1 MKLSKTELKQR
12 ISDNI
17 QDNDDLVISLLEDI
31 EDSMVENNESIIDE
45 TQKRELEELKLKY
58 EDLKQRY
65 KDRFLKGEEKEET
78 EKEETEEKEEL
89 EEVEELEKEDIFKN
103 LDDEEE

>member
-1 MKLSKTELKQR
+1 MKKSKEELKQT
-12 ISDNI
+12 IVDSVADEEVQI
-17 QDNDDLVISLLEDI
+17 ALLEDI
-31 EDSMVENNESIIDE
+31 EDSFEV
-45 TQKRELEELKLKY
+45 TQEMDNTALEELQAKY
-58 EDLKQRY
+58 DDLKQRY
-65 KDRFLKGEEKEET
+65 KDRFLKGEEKEAE

>member
-1 MKLSKTELKQR
+1 MKKSKEELKQT
-12 ISDNI
+12 IVDSVADEEVQI
-17 QDNDDLVISLLEDI
+17 ALLEDI
-31 EDSMVENNESIIDE
+31 EDSFVEQEVDNTAI
-45 TQKRELEELKLKY
+45 EELQAKY
-58 EDLKQRY
+58 DDLKQRY

-78 EKEETEEKEEL
+78 EEKEEKEEL

>member
-45 TQKRELEELKLKY
+45 AQKRELEELKWKY
-58 EDLKQRY
+58 EDLKTRY
-65 KDRFLKGEEKEET
+65 KDRFLKGEEKETE
-78 EKEETEEKEEL
+78 EKEETEEKKEL

>member
-1 MKLSKTELKQR
+1 MKKSKEEL
-12 ISDNI
+12 I
-17 QDNDDLVISLLEDI
+17 QTIVDSVADEEVQIALLEDI
-31 EDSMVENNESIIDE
+31 EDSFVEQEVDNTAI
-45 TQKRELEELKLKY
+45 EELQAKY
-58 EDLKQRY
+58 DDLRQRY
-65 KDRFLKGEEKEET
+65 KDRFLKGEEKE

>member
-1 MKLSKTELKQR
+1 MKKSKEELKQT
-12 ISDNI
+12 IVDTVADEEVQI
-17 QDNDDLVISLLEDI
+17 ALLEDI
-31 EDSMVENNESIIDE
+31 EDSFVEQEVDNTAI
-45 TQKRELEELKLKY
+45 EELQAKY
-58 EDLKQRY
+58 DDLKQRY

>member
-58 EDLKQRY
+58 EDLKTRY
-65 KDRFLKGEEKEET
+65 KERFLNGEET
-78 EKEETEEKEEL
+78 EEKEEKEEL

>member
-1 MKLSKTELKQR
+1 MKKSKEELKQT
-12 ISDNI
+12 IVDSVADEEVQI
-17 QDNDDLVISLLEDI
+17 ALLEDI
-31 EDSMVENNESIIDE
+31 EDSFEV
-45 TQKRELEELKLKY
+45 TQEMDNTALEELQAKY
-58 EDLKQRY
+58 DDLKQRY

-78 EKEETEEKEEL
+78 ETEEKEEKEEL

>member
-1 MKLSKTELKQR
+1 MKKSKEELKQT
-12 ISDNI
+12 IVDSVADEEVQI
-17 QDNDDLVISLLEDI
+17 ALLEDI
-31 EDSMVENNESIIDE
+31 EDSFEVPQE
-45 TQKRELEELKLKY
+45 TDNTALEELQAKY
-58 EDLKQRY
+58 DDLKQRY

-78 EKEETEEKEEL
+78 EEKEEKEEL

>member
-1 MKLSKTELKQR
+1 MKKSKEELKQT
-12 ISDNI
+12 IVDTVADEEVQI
-17 QDNDDLVISLLEDI
+17 ALLEDI
-31 EDSMVENNESIIDE
+31 EDSFVEQEVDNTAI
-45 TQKRELEELKLKY
+45 EELQAKY
-58 EDLKQRY
+58 DDLKQRY

-78 EKEETEEKEEL
+78 EKEETAEKEEL

>member
-1 MKLSKTELKQR
+1 MKKSKEELKQT
-12 ISDNI
+12 IVDSVADEEVQI
-17 QDNDDLVISLLEDI
+17 ALLEDI
-31 EDSMVENNESIIDE
+31 EDSFVEQEVDNTAI
-45 TQKRELEELKLKY
+45 EELQAKY
-58 EDLKQRY
+58 DDLKQRY

>member
-1 MKLSKTELKQR
+1 MKKSKEELKQT
-12 ISDNI
+12 IVDSVADEEVQI
-17 QDNDDLVISLLEDI
+17 ALLEDI
-31 EDSMVENNESIIDE
+31 EDSFVEQEVDNTAI
-45 TQKRELEELKLKY
+45 EELQAKY
-58 EDLKQRY
+58 DDLKQRY

-78 EKEETEEKEEL
+78 EKEETAEKEEL

>member
-1 MKLSKTELKQR
+1 MKKSKEELKQT
-12 ISDNI
+12 IVDTVTDEEVQI
-17 QDNDDLVISLLEDI
+17 ALLEDI
-31 EDSMVENNESIIDE
+31 EDSFVEQEVDN
-45 TQKRELEELKLKY
+45 TALEELQAKY
-58 EDLKQRY
+58 DDLKQRY
-65 KDRFLKGEEKEET
+65 KDRFLKGEEK